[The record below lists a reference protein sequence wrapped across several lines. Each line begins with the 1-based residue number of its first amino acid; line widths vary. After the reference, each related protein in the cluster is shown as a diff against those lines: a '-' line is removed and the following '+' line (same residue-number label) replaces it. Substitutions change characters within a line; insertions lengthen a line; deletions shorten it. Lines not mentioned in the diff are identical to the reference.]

1 MYDGING
8 RKKTGVRILVVEDEK
23 NLAESLVKLLQGQ
36 KYQAEA
42 VYDGSAG
49 LEYALT
55 GQYDAVVLDV
65 MLPGLNGFQVAS
77 ALRKRGSA
85 VPILIL
91 TARDEVLDKV
101 RGLDSGADDYL
112 TKPFTTEELLARVR
126 ALLRRQGNVQMEDL
140 CFGDVQLTLG
150 SCTLSREGKQVRLSH
165 REFEV
170 MRLLMSHPGTI
181 LSKEEMILRIW
192 GADSEAMDNNVEA
205 YVSFL
210 RKKLFYLGSR
220 VQISSQRRL
229 GYLLEEGP
237 C

>member
-1 MYDGING
+1 M
-8 RKKTGVRILVVEDEK
+8 RVLVVEDER
-23 NLAESLVKLLQGQ
+23 NLAESLVKLLEGQ

-42 VYDGSAG
+42 VYDGNSG
-49 LEYALT
+49 MDYALT

-65 MLPGLNGFQVAS
+65 MLPGMNGFQVAS
-77 ALRKRGSA
+77 ALRKKGSA
-85 VPILIL
+85 VPILML
-91 TARDEVLDKV
+91 TARDELVDKV

-140 CFGDVQLTLG
+140 AFGDIQLALN
-150 SCTLSREGKQVRLSH
+150 SCVLSRESRQVRLSH

-170 MRLLMSHPGTI
+170 MRLLMSHPGSI
-181 LSKEEMILRIW
+181 LSKDDLILKIW
-192 GADSEAMDNNVEA
+192 GADSEAVDNNVEA
-205 YVSFL
+205 YISFL
-210 RKKLFYLGSR
+210 RKKLFYLGSK
-220 VQISSQRRL
+220 VQITSQRRL